1 MRLTS
6 DPEEATAGPTFH
18 TKSEARPPVKAQD
31 AAFTFVPAGGDCHSS
46 QLELEACMFGSSDPS
61 AQVVL
66 LLNGHSSGMDTWR
79 FSFGGL
85 ADALGEAGYKIIGFD
100 YRGMGRSKPGRNEAA
115 PEASGPKSGVD
126 EYDLDQC
133 VDDAVAVLEGVCAG
147 GAKPVVAHIVG
158 VSWGSFLAQRMTIL
172 HPGRVRS
179 LTLIGSALD
188 VPAQGARMLSRCP
201 LHTAMLGLHIFARG
215 PARGGATAATRS
227 HEDTEAEAD
236 AVGAWAGRLLRLSST
251 PLRGSVAWPWRLA
264 EAECGAT
271 KQALDI
277 DVATAVAAGRA
288 QFMRG
293 AVDWG
298 CEGAK
303 LQSKALD
310 GAWQGGAQLRR
321 HAADLV
327 ASGVGGR
334 TLFLHGRHDCVHPV
348 GAGRAAAAALG
359 AAIAEWDGGHN
370 PGWFDRAAWLHPL
383 VEHIAQH
390 STSGSCLAPRS
401 FGAWRFMSD
410 TFRRA
415 FLTRRGALQGEN
427 LRVRARCERRRALH
441 AGYPRELRLR
451 VRLGS
456 GAARRRARV
465 RRRAQGS
472 AEPRACGGCT
482 RPSLEYNIARRLS
495 HPALHVV

>member
-1 MRLTS
+1 M
-6 DPEEATAGPTFH
+6 
-18 TKSEARPPVKAQD
+18 
-31 AAFTFVPAGGDCHSS
+31 
-46 QLELEACMFGSSDPS
+46 
-61 AQVVL
+61 
-66 LLNGHSSGMDTWR
+66 
-79 FSFGGL
+79 
-85 ADALGEAGYKIIGFD
+85 
-100 YRGMGRSKPGRNEAA
+100 
-115 PEASGPKSGVD
+115 
-126 EYDLDQC
+126 
-133 VDDAVAVLEGVCAG
+133 
-147 GAKPVVAHIVG
+147 
-158 VSWGSFLAQRMTIL
+158 
-172 HPGRVRS
+172 
-179 LTLIGSALD
+179 
-188 VPAQGARMLSRCP
+188 
-201 LHTAMLGLHIFARG
+201 
-215 PARGGATAATRS
+215 
-227 HEDTEAEAD
+227 
-236 AVGAWAGRLLRLSST
+236 GAWAGRLLRLSST